1 MLSLVRGTSGWAR
14 DSDSA
19 GVALETT
26 PLRSEE
32 GERDDGLDQSEAY
45 AASFD
50 PDGGSDDPMQWPEA
64 YKWAMV
70 VLLALMSFTVTFT
83 CISVVPVASR
93 IVKDLDGDSD
103 ETPSQSAGVLL
114 VTIWELGEAA
124 GPLLI
129 APLSEALGRA
139 PLLHGTNALFILA
152 TLLAALSRSTGALVA
167 ARALTGAAVSSNV
180 LYPPIVGDVFPP
192 EQRGRALSVFMFA
205 TLLGGT
211 LGPAFGGAAA
221 EGLPMLGGWRAVLWA
236 SLALATLCEGLALVF
251 FRETYAVAILRRRA
265 AARRLGG
272 RDKALLPGPSSVGET
287 RIGMK
292 EESSAAGFRVSS
304 ITRPFVV
311 LFGSGVLASLAVFG
325 SVIFSYFYVVSV
337 TLPTI
342 LDEIY
347 GLSPAAIGSSFLANG
362 IGSLIGIAICNLSLD
377 RIYVKLKTKNDGVGL
392 PEYRLPLAIV
402 GAFIL
407 PPGIAL
413 YGWCA
418 EYRLPLWLL
427 YVSVVWIRMA
437 LMLAFLPLM
446 AYVVDAYGIYSASA
460 MTGVIVVRCLAGAFL
475 PVVTVLVIQDLGYGW
490 GFATLSALCLV
501 LGFIPVVIMR
511 NPNSLFLPSALA
523 ARPSVSPHHH
533 YSPPPPPPQILPRH
547 AANHFPSSSSSLR
560 AIHVGKHGFGDAQE
574 LHAAA
579 GRGAQQGLC
588 LAMVVALSRGTST
601 MMTSSPPSLTSTPP
615 QLSATVEDLDPPAA
629 LSLNPSD
636 AISLALL
643 SAFERDYTHLTV
655 VDSQTRALLGYIS
668 IPHLQALLDAGRV
681 KPDDPLRAAMTRF
694 QRRGRAYRVITMDT
708 PLEDL
713 EDFFRGGVS
722 GGEWKQEF
730 AVITDENR
738 RFVLGVATVQDLDEF
753 VKRRPA

>member
-1 MLSLVRGTSGWAR
+1 M
-14 DSDSA
+14 
-19 GVALETT
+19 ALETT

-221 EGLPMLGGWRAVLWA
+221 EGMPMLGGWRAVLWA

-287 RIGMK
+287 SLGTK
-292 EESSAAGFRVSS
+292 EEGSAAGFHVSS
-304 ITRPFVV
+304 ITRPFAV

-407 PPGIAL
+407 PPGVAL
-413 YGWCA
+413 YGSCA

-427 YVSVVWIRMA
+427 YASVVWVRMA
-437 LMLAFLPLM
+437 LILVFLPLM

-511 NPNSLFLPSALA
+511 YGSRCRQA
-523 ARPSVSPHHH
+523 
-533 YSPPPPPPQILPRH
+533 
-547 AANHFPSSSSSLR
+547 
-560 AIHVGKHGFGDAQE
+560 
-574 LHAAA
+574 
-579 GRGAQQGLC
+579 
-588 LAMVVALSRGTST
+588 VAY
-601 MMTSSPPSLTSTPP
+601 P
-615 QLSATVEDLDPPAA
+615 
-629 LSLNPSD
+629 
-636 AISLALL
+636 
-643 SAFERDYTHLTV
+643 
-655 VDSQTRALLGYIS
+655 
-668 IPHLQALLDAGRV
+668 
-681 KPDDPLRAAMTRF
+681 
-694 QRRGRAYRVITMDT
+694 
-708 PLEDL
+708 
-713 EDFFRGGVS
+713 
-722 GGEWKQEF
+722 
-730 AVITDENR
+730 
-738 RFVLGVATVQDLDEF
+738 
-753 VKRRPA
+753 